1 MPTTIILSNQTY
13 LHLLKRHDA
22 RYKEGLAT
30 FNPETKKWL
39 VPIDDFT
46 LTILNAYRYENETYD
61 DALTR
66 ALGTRKGKTH

>member
-1 MPTTIILSNQTY
+1 MTTTIILRDSTY
-13 LHLLKRHDA
+13 LKLLKRHDT
-22 RYKEGLAT
+22 RYEKGLAT
-30 FNPETKKWL
+30 FNPDTKAWS

-46 LTILNAYRYENETYD
+46 LAILDVYRHEDETYD